1 MVPGHELV
9 TPLPMNFPLEL
20 RFKILAIAQQVAVRD
35 SLGQLIAYVK
45 QKAFKLKEDVTV
57 FADEEQTRP
66 LYRLRADRILDISAQ
81 YRIEDTSGRLLGT
94 VKRRGMRSL
103 WRAQY
108 EISRADQAGQAAF
121 VVQEANPWSKVGD
134 KLLGEIPVLGLLS
147 AYLFHPRYRVT
158 RADTGSVVAEAEKLP
173 ALFEGRFKI
182 EARGSMSAEDE
193 LVVVLSM
200 LMMLLLERR
209 RG

>member
-1 MVPGHELV
+1 MK
-9 TPLPMNFPLEL
+9 FPLDL
-20 RFKILAIAQQVAVRD
+20 RFKIVAIAQQIAVRD

-57 FADEEQTRP
+57 FADEGQTQP
-66 LYRLRADRILDISAQ
+66 LYRLRADRVLDISAQ
-81 YRIEDTSGRLLGT
+81 YRIEDASGRSLGT

-108 EISRADQAGQAAF
+108 EVSRAAQAGQTAF
-121 VVQEANPWSKVGD
+121 VIQEANPWSKVGD
-134 KLLGEIPVLGLLS
+134 NVLGEIPILGLLS
-147 AYLFHPRYRVT
+147 GYLFHPRYRVT
-158 RADTGSVVAEAEKLP
+158 RADTGSIVIEAAKQ
-173 ALFEGRFKI
+173 AAFFEGRFRVDAH
-182 EARGSMSAEDE
+182 EPMSADDE
-193 LVVVLSM
+193 LLVVLSV

>member
-1 MVPGHELV
+1 
-9 TPLPMNFPLEL
+9 MNFPLDL
-20 RFKILAIAQQVAVRD
+20 RFKILAIAQQVAVHD

-57 FADEEQTRP
+57 FSDESQKTP
-66 LYRLRADRILDISAQ
+66 LFRIAADRIIDISAQ
-81 YRIEDTSGRLLGT
+81 YRIEDTSGRQLAT

-108 EISRADQAGQAAF
+108 EISRGDQSGQTAF

-134 KLLGEIPVLGLLS
+134 RLLGELPILGLLS
-147 AYLFHPRYRVT
+147 GYLFHPRYVVT
-158 RADTGSVVAEAEKLP
+158 RADTGSTVAEAEKLS

-182 EARGSMSAEDE
+182 EARESMSAEDE

-200 LMMLLLERR
+200 LMMLLLERG

>member
-1 MVPGHELV
+1 
-9 TPLPMNFPLEL
+9 MNFPLDI
-20 RFKILAIAQQVAVRD
+20 RFKLLAIAQQIAVRD
-35 SLGQLIAYVK
+35 SLGNLIAYVK

-57 FADEEQTRP
+57 FGDEQQNRP

-81 YRIEDTSGRLLGT
+81 YRIEDTSGRHLGT

-108 EISRADQAGQAAF
+108 EISRGDQAGQTAF
-121 VVQEANPWSKVGD
+121 VVQEVNPWSKVGD
-134 KLLGEIPVLGLLS
+134 RFLGEIPILGLLS
-147 AYLFHPRYRVT
+147 GYLFHPRYRVT
-158 RADTGSVVAEAEKLP
+158 RADTGSTVAEAEKLP
-173 ALFEGRFKI
+173 AFFEGRFKI
-182 EARGSMSAEDE
+182 EARDSMSAEEE